1 MSGANDRLERGFIE
15 TTAPA
20 YLTMAKAPRPERV
33 RNWRYKSLMPLLHVL
48 HGTLTGLR
56 SRHQQIDGCKLVW
69 LEGGNAAG
77 EPVFLLHGFGAS
89 KENWLPLLPFLAR
102 RYHLYILD
110 LPGWGESQF
119 HADTLYGLDHQVA
132 RVAEWLQQVVPGPA
146 HVVGSSMGGGIAG
159 LLAARHPTLIR
170 SVTLMNAAG
179 VAGTETAPFE
189 RGLMRGHNS
198 LIAHNMK
205 GVLDLLATVMRSRT
219 LALMMAPGMYWDWV
233 SRRHV
238 NEHMFRQLLLH
249 EPAAELPTFS
259 AITAPTFIL
268 WGEEDQVLHVSCGD
282 TFQALIPHARLKR
295 LRGVGHLPMVESPRV
310 TARLLRRFWRESRT
324 AN

>member
-1 MSGANDRLERGFIE
+1 LSGAKDRLERGFIE
-15 TTAPA
+15 ATAPA
-20 YLTMAKAPRPERV
+20 YLTQAKIPRPERV
-33 RNWRYKSLMPLLHVL
+33 RNWRYKSLMPLLHLL

-56 SRHQQIDGCKLVW
+56 SHRQQIEGHRLIW
-69 LEGGNAAG
+69 LEGGNTAG
-77 EPVFLLHGFGAS
+77 EPVVLLHGFGAS

-119 HADTLYGLDHQVA
+119 HADALYGLDHQVA
-132 RVAEWLQQVVPGPA
+132 RVAEWAQQTLSGPA

-159 LLAARHPTLIR
+159 LLTARYPKLVR

-179 VAGTETAPFE
+179 VAGTQTTTFE
-189 RGLMRGHNS
+189 RGLMRGHNG

-205 GVLDLLATVMRSRT
+205 GVLDLLSIVMRSRI
-219 LALMMAPGMYWDWV
+219 LALMMAPGMYWELV

-238 NEHMFRQLLLH
+238 NEHMFRHLLLH
-249 EPAAELPTFS
+249 EPSPDLPAFS

-268 WGEEDQVLHVSCGD
+268 WGEADQVLHVSCGD

-295 LRGVGHLPMVESPRV
+295 LRGVGHLPMVETPRV
-310 TARLLRRFWRESRT
+310 TARLLRRFWRET
-324 AN
+324 QLPN